1 MMKLNYNR
9 QAMKLVV
16 ILSLFIS
23 DISVLLADDVLRIGI
38 FPRRSVEATT
48 KMFTP
53 LAEYLEQQLGRK
65 VSIDVPPDMPAF
77 WSRLENGEFDLVH
90 LNQYH
95 YVRANAKS
103 GWQAILKNE
112 EFGDGNIAGALW
124 VLKDS
129 DIKRIDDLR
138 GKLIVFGGGDHAMVA
153 SIMTRDLLQQAG
165 LSDDSYIGMATLQ
178 PLKSIIS
185 VYYKQANAAGVAE
198 LVVKFPII
206 QEKIDVSKLRL
217 LAKSK
222 SLAHLPWAIRGDMK
236 VNEKEKIT
244 NSLLSL
250 NDSSNGKS
258 VLKAAGLTGIR
269 PVLDSDYDEHR
280 LIIKRVLDED
290 YIAGRRSTKDLPHK
304 EEQL

>member
-1 MMKLNYNR
+1 MKQNYKNMMKLI
-9 QAMKLVV
+9 V
-16 ILSLFIS
+16 ILSLFFS
-23 DISVLLADDVLRIGI
+23 DISVLLADDILRIGI
-38 FPRRSVEATT
+38 FPRRSVAVTT

-53 LAEYLEQQLGRK
+53 LAEYLAEQLDRK

-77 WSRLENGEFDLVH
+77 WSRLENGDYDLVH

-112 EFGDGNIAGALW
+112 EFGEGNIAGALW
-124 VLKDS
+124 VLKES

-165 LSDDSYIGMATLQ
+165 LSGDSYIGMATLQ

-185 VYYKQANAAGVAE
+185 VYYKQADAAGVAD

-206 QEKIDVSKLRL
+206 RKKIDISKLRL

-222 SLAHLPWAIRGDMK
+222 SLAHLPWAIRGDME
-236 VNEKEKIT
+236 VNEKDKIK

-258 VLKAAGLTGIR
+258 VLESAGMTGIR
-269 PVLDSDYDEHR
+269 PVLDRDYDE
-280 LIIKRVLDED
+280 
-290 YIAGRRSTKDLPHK
+290 
-304 EEQL
+304 